1 MSAKSG
7 WSVLLA
13 GMAAVLGSVI
23 GGNTLAVAGS
33 DNDPRT
39 YAGDYQGGSLPI
51 GTFIAFQYASF
62 AHSDAFVDPTGHTL
76 PDSHA
81 DTWVTFT
88 RVTYF
93 AEFANRPLVIEADLP
108 FATLTD
114 VNIPGTN
121 NSVAGGLV
129 DPVFHLT
136 YFFISDAKVQRW
148 FGLTNFWWL
157 PWGRNFDNRSAVNAS
172 TPRQFTDTP
181 QFGYTEGLGKLS
193 PSLNGLFFDLIA
205 NASFHTDGDSP
216 LEVVNPLGAPLPGV
230 LTYDTLTQRP
240 SYDVKAFLRYNPST
254 SLFAAVGIEKSW
266 GGEQI
271 ATNGRFAP
279 AGLPFVTIPQ
289 PNVSISRDDF
299 LRGHFQFQ
307 VPLAQDFTIA
317 GDVFHDFEARGGFRE
332 NIGVEVRL
340 AKLFFPTPLAK

>member
-1 MSAKSG
+1 MSAKS
-7 WSVLLA
+7 WRSILLA
-13 GMAAVLGSVI
+13 GVAALVGSVI
-23 GGNTLAVAGS
+23 DGNTPAVAAS

-62 AHSDAFVDPTGHTL
+62 ANSDAFVDPTGHTL

-81 DTWVTFT
+81 NTWIEFT

-93 AEFANRPLVIEADLP
+93 SEIANHPVVIEADLP

-121 NSVAGGLV
+121 NQVAGGLV
-129 DPVFHLT
+129 DPVFHVT
-136 YFFISDAKVQRW
+136 YFFIADAKVQRW
-148 FGLTNFWWL
+148 FGFTNFFWL
-157 PWGRNFDNRSAVNAS
+157 PLGRSFDNRSAVNVS

-181 QFGYTEGLGKLS
+181 QFGYTEGLEKIS
-193 PSLNGLFFDLIA
+193 PSLKGLFFDLVA
-205 NASFHTDGDSP
+205 NASFHTDGNSP

-230 LTYDTLTQRP
+230 LTYDALTQKP
-240 SYDVKAFLRYNPST
+240 SYDVKAFLRFNPST
-254 SLFAAVGIEKSW
+254 FLFAAVGIEKSW

-271 ATNGRFAP
+271 ATNGTFFP
-279 AGLPFVTIPQ
+279 AGIPVGIPQ
-289 PNVSISRDDF
+289 QDVPIGRDDF

-307 VPLAQDFTIA
+307 IPLAQDFTIA
-317 GDVFHDFEARGGFRE
+317 GDVFHDFQATGGFRE
-332 NIGVEVRL
+332 NFGVEVRL
-340 AKLFFPTPLAK
+340 AKFFFPTPRSK